1 MVDEAVLTV
10 MVLGEI
16 GVGKS
21 SVVNLI
27 VGEYVTGCSSDVEVC
42 TRRTTRH
49 EATVE
54 SMKVHIW
61 EVSGFNKPED
71 LKKNAPDIEDKFGP
85 ILEAKASVNII
96 LFCMRGQKVTATTK
110 RIFELIH
117 GIFKKRIPIVLVIN
131 HLERERD
138 MEDWW
143 RRNQGTLGTSMSGTR
158 HVCVT
163 GLRVN
168 VDKEK
173 SRTSREQLVAVLRSE
188 YPSRERTVVPLES
201 ALRGHLRGSGQTDGG
216 WLTWLRCR
224 LGFWGAA

>member
-1 MVDEAVLTV
+1 MMVDDAVLTV

-21 SVVNLI
+21 SMVNLI
-27 VGEYVTGCSSDVEVC
+27 VGEYVAGCSPDVEVC
-42 TRRTTRH
+42 TRGTTKH

-54 SMKVHIW
+54 SMKLHIW

-85 ILEAKASVNII
+85 MLEARASVNVI

-110 RIFELIH
+110 RILERIH

-143 RRNQGTLGTSMSGTR
+143 RRNQNTLGTSMSGTR
-158 HVCVT
+158 HTCVT
-163 GLRVN
+163 GLPDYEEKWR
-168 VDKEK
+168 K
-173 SRTSREQLVAVLRSE
+173 SREELVAVLRSE
-188 YPSRERTVVPLES
+188 YPSRERTAVPLES
-201 ALRGHLRGSGQTDGG
+201 ALRGHLRGNGQTDAG
-216 WLTWLRCR
+216 WFTWLLCK
-224 LGFWGAA
+224 LGFGGAA

>member
-1 MVDEAVLTV
+1 MSPD
-10 MVLGEI
+10 G
-16 GVGKS
+16 
-21 SVVNLI
+21 
-27 VGEYVTGCSSDVEVC
+27 SSDVEVC

-85 ILEAKASVNII
+85 VSEARSSVNVI

-117 GIFKKRIPIVLVIN
+117 GVSKKRIPIVLVIN

-143 RRNQGTLGTSMSGTR
+143 RRNQGTLGTRKVAKVAGGARRSI
-158 HVCVT
+158 
-163 GLRVN
+163 
-168 VDKEK
+168 KERAPF
-173 SRTSREQLVAVLRSE
+173 SRTYR
-188 YPSRERTVVPLES
+188 RTTGICS
-201 ALRGHLRGSGQTDGG
+201 
-216 WLTWLRCR
+216 
-224 LGFWGAA
+224 